1 MRAGSWFQTIVE
13 VMKTLNDAVL
23 WDATLATPFIAV
35 PTVSDTKYS
44 RGVLGI
50 ATGSKQYPGAAALTL
65 EAAYRSGLGM
75 VRYVG
80 PRSARDLVLA
90 RRPEA
95 VCVSG
100 RVQAWLV
107 GSGMDASQRTH
118 AENLR
123 LQTALHSGCPV
134 VIDAGALDLV
144 REASGPVVITPHA
157 RELATLLFSAKLA
170 GTEAFKGVEN
180 LTQAIA
186 ARPEIWSEGAA
197 DALNV
202 TVLLKGNVT
211 HVATP
216 ANVRGARFHA
226 KIQSPT
232 TWLATAG
239 TGDVLAG
246 ILGALV
252 ATHSDKV
259 LADPDRLGPLAAT
272 AAFLHGIAA
281 ERASGGGPIV
291 AMDVAEALPAS
302 IAATLAA
309 NPAANPAVAQTDIL

>member
-1 MRAGSWFQTIVE
+1 
-13 VMKTLNDAVL
+13 MKTLNDAVL
-23 WDATLATPFIAV
+23 WDATMAAPFIAV
-35 PTVSDTKYS
+35 PTVGDTKYS

-50 ATGSKQYPGAAALTL
+50 ATGSKLYPGAAVLTV

-90 RRPEA
+90 RRPET

-107 GSGMDASQRTH
+107 GSGLDASQRTH

-134 VIDAGALDLV
+134 VIDAGALDLA

-157 RELATLLFSAKLA
+157 RELASLLFATNSQLA
-170 GTEAFKGVEN
+170 HGFSKVKELARE
-180 LTQAIA
+180 IA
-186 ARPEIWSEGAA
+186 AKPERWVQGTA

-216 ANVRGARFHA
+216 ADTRGARFRA
-226 KIQSPT
+226 RIQSPT

-252 ATHSDKV
+252 ATHSEKV
-259 LADPDRLGPLAAT
+259 FADPDLLGPLAAT

-281 ERASGGGPIV
+281 ERASHGGPIV
-291 AMDVAEALPAS
+291 AMDVAEALPATL
-302 IAATLAA
+302 AATLA
-309 NPAANPAVAQTDIL
+309 ISS